1 MEVNLTHGA
10 VAAMSRM
17 VQGLRPVLQLAEA
30 PRPTWIVGGHTELY
44 GLLLSDG
51 VHSQKGMLATSWN
64 GLVKAGLLRG
74 GSVVRVLD
82 YICNNSV
89 ENPRVI
95 AVIQLEILQTE
106 CTLIGIPT
114 FFDANASQ
122 PKLRSYSDSLGIHRH
137 CMISRAEQGVTNIAC
152 YPDQSLLDSSN
163 AARVEIMQ
171 RPYGSVPTPNTI
183 DAKMQQLSLKSY
195 QSQVPSTVGGF
206 DSPGNTYGQPVQSLC
221 EQAPPMYLNRY
232 PVVSSEAH
240 LIPISA
246 LTPYQG
252 RWTIKARVTGKT
264 QPGYL
269 GKAKIFS
276 FDLLDANG
284 GQIRAIGL
292 NSAIDLFYDK
302 IVPGNVYLISGGL
315 VKPVPKMLSPLNSDY
330 QIILVP
336 TTSIE
341 INSGDDSGIPGQ
353 KHNFRQISEIENME
367 NDAMVDLLGV
377 VTSVSPSVTIVQNAL
392 KTHKRTIQLKDMS
405 GRAMAITLWGNSC
418 SAEGQQLEL
427 QLKSGLN
434 PILSLKCGIVVSGF
448 SGKSVGTT
456 SSSQLKINP
465 DLPEAEKLRQ
475 WYATQSKNN
484 VCRTIAQ
491 IKEENFGMLGQPGL
505 ITVVASISYVHTD
518 AFCYPACTLMFNGK
532 QCNKKVTANGDGWW
546 CKSCLRISETCD
558 YRYLLLCQIQD
569 HSGSSYATAFHEA
582 AEEMIGHTAQE
593 LYMIQNNE
601 QDAAK
606 VEEIM
611 RGVLW
616 GKYLF
621 KLRVKEGA
629 QHGVKLGIVKAEKFD
644 PSDMSRHVLGEIDNL
659 LKGNSSSA
667 SGTQGIVTPSVGRT
681 NLQARL
687 TAQTSNNASGT
698 GTIGGTSL
706 MIQ

>member
-1 MEVNLTHGA
+1 MEVDLTHGA

-17 VQGLRPVLQLAEA
+17 VQGLRPVLQLEEA
-30 PRPTWIVGGHTELY
+30 PRTTWIVGGHTELY
-44 GLLLSDG
+44 GLVLSDG
-51 VHSQKGMLATSWN
+51 VHSQKGLLATSLN

-106 CTLIGIPT
+106 CTLIGSPT

-152 YPDQSLLDSSN
+152 YPDQSLFDSSN

-171 RPYGSVPTPNTI
+171 RSYGLVPTPNTI

-232 PVVSSEAH
+232 PVVNSEAH

-264 QPGYL
+264 EPGYL

-341 INSGDDSGIPGQ
+341 IYSGDDSGIPGQ
-353 KHNFRQISEIENME
+353 KHNFRQISEIANME
-367 NDAMVDLLGV
+367 KDAMVDLLGV

-434 PILSLKCGIVVSGF
+434 PILSLKSGIVVSGF

-465 DLPEAEKLRQ
+465 DLPETEKLRQ

-484 VCRTIAQ
+484 VCRTITQ

-546 CKSCLRISETCD
+546 CKRCLRSSETCD
-558 YRYLLLCQIQD
+558 YRYLLMCQIQD

-606 VEEIM
+606 VEEIL
-611 RGVLW
+611 RGILW
-616 GKYLF
+616 RKYLF

-629 QHGVKLGIVKAEKFD
+629 RHGVKLGIVKAEKFD

-659 LKGNSSSA
+659 FKGNSTSA
-667 SGTQGIVTPSVGRT
+667 SGTQGMVTPSVGRT
-681 NLQARL
+681 NLQAGM
-687 TAQTSNNASGT
+687 TAQTSNNASGST
-698 GTIGGTSL
+698 AIGGASS

>member
-1 MEVNLTHGA
+1 
-10 VAAMSRM
+10 
-17 VQGLRPVLQLAEA
+17 
-30 PRPTWIVGGHTELY
+30 
-44 GLLLSDG
+44 
-51 VHSQKGMLATSWN
+51 
-64 GLVKAGLLRG
+64 
-74 GSVVRVLD
+74 
-82 YICNNSV
+82 
-89 ENPRVI
+89 
-95 AVIQLEILQTE
+95 
-106 CTLIGIPT
+106 
-114 FFDANASQ
+114 
-122 PKLRSYSDSLGIHRH
+122 
-137 CMISRAEQGVTNIAC
+137 
-152 YPDQSLLDSSN
+152 
-163 AARVEIMQ
+163 
-171 RPYGSVPTPNTI
+171 
-183 DAKMQQLSLKSY
+183 
-195 QSQVPSTVGGF
+195 
-206 DSPGNTYGQPVQSLC
+206 
-221 EQAPPMYLNRY
+221 MYLNRY
-232 PVVSSEAH
+232 PVVNSEAH

-252 RWTIKARVTGKT
+252 RWTIKVRVTGKT
-264 QPGYL
+264 EPGYL

-276 FDLLDANG
+276 FDMLDANG

-302 IVPGNVYLISGGL
+302 IVPGNAYLISRGL
-315 VKPVPKMLSPLNSDY
+315 VKPVPKMLNLLNSDY
-330 QIILVP
+330 QIIMVP

-341 INSGDDSGIPGQ
+341 IYSGDDSGIPGQ

-377 VTSVSPSVTIVQNAL
+377 VTSVSPSVAIVQNAL

-418 SAEGQQLEL
+418 SAEGHQLEL

-434 PILSLKCGIVVSGF
+434 PILSLKCGSVVSGF

-475 WYATQSKNN
+475 WYATEPKNN
-484 VCRTIAQ
+484 AFRTIAQ
-491 IKEENFGMLGQPGL
+491 IKENFGMLGQPDL

-518 AFCYPACTLMFNGK
+518 AFCYPACTFMFNDK
-532 QCNKKVTANGDGWW
+532 QCNKRLTANGDGWW
-546 CKSCLRISETCD
+546 CKRCLRSSETCD

-569 HSGSSYATAFHEA
+569 HSGSCNATAFHEA
-582 AEEMIGHTAQE
+582 ADEIIGHNAQE

-601 QDAAK
+601 QDDAK

-611 RGVLW
+611 RGILW
-616 GKYLF
+616 RKYVF

-629 QHGVKLGIVKAEKFD
+629 RNGVKLGIVKAEKFD

-681 NLQARL
+681 NLQAGL
-687 TAQTSNNASGT
+687 TAQTSQNASGS